1 MKDELKY
8 SFEKFQKA
16 LKRLDEGLKRAK
28 DQLDSDGVIQ
38 RFEFTFELTWKTLRL
53 FLLSEGINTNSP
65 KEALKR
71 AFKFGLIIDEECF
84 LDMLEDRNQAAH
96 IYSEDVSREI
106 FKRIKKDYSSALKK
120 LSEELKNQIKK

>member
-8 SFEKFQKA
+8 SYDKFQKA

-65 KEALKR
+65 KEALKG

-96 IYSEDVSREI
+96 IYSEDISREI

-120 LSEELKNQIKK
+120 LSEELKNQIKN